1 MEQNPKI
8 DLQRLLAQRYSDP
21 PNVPDTQIFDSVLD
35 GMAQRGSCRKFQKTP
50 LPQDVLETLC
60 AVALAAPSKSDLQQ
74 RDIVLMTSKASRDQ
88 LAALVS
94 RQEWVSNAPTIVV
107 FCGNGRRQRQL
118 HDWHNIPFANDHF
131 DSFFNVA
138 VDGAIALGAFVTAAE
153 AIGLGCCPISAIR
166 NEPEAVSDLLAL
178 PDHVFPIAGLAI
190 GYPEQTP
197 TISKR
202 LPLAVTVHY
211 DRFSEVALK
220 EAVEDYDADRAATQ
234 PYQMQRLTKTFGE
247 DQTYGWST
255 DKVRQ
260 YSQPERYTFGSFV
273 RAKGYRLD

>member
-1 MEQNPKI
+1 MKQNPKI

-50 LPQDVLETLC
+50 VPQGVLETLC

-94 RQEWVSNAPTIVV
+94 GQEWVSNAPTIVV

-118 HDWHNIPFANDHF
+118 HDWHDIPFANDHL
-131 DSFFNVA
+131 DSFFNA
-138 VDGAIALGAFVTAAE
+138 TVDGAIALGAFVTAAE

-166 NEPEAVSDLLAL
+166 NEPEAVSNLLAL

-220 EAVEDYDADRAATQ
+220 EAVEDYGADRAAKQ

-260 YSQPERYTFGSFV
+260 YSQPERSTFGSFV

>member
-1 MEQNPKI
+1 MEQNSKT
-8 DLQRLLAQRYSDP
+8 DLQELLAQRYSDP
-21 PNVPDTQIFDSVLD
+21 PTVPDTQVFQFVLD
-35 GMAQRGSCRKFQKTP
+35 GMAKRGSCRKFQKTP
-50 LPQDVLETLC
+50 VPNEVLKTLC

-94 RQEWVSNAPTIVV
+94 GQDWVADAPTIVV

-118 HDWHNIPFANDHF
+118 HDWHDIPFANDHL
-131 DSFFNVA
+131 DSFFNA
-138 VDGAIALGAFVTAAE
+138 AIDGAIALGAFVTAAE

-166 NEPEAVSDLLAL
+166 NDPEAVSDLLTL

-202 LPLAVTVHY
+202 LPLAVTVHH
-211 DRFSEVALK
+211 DRFSEVDLK
-220 EAVEDYDADRAATQ
+220 DVIEDYDADRAAKQ
-234 PYQMQRLTKTFGE
+234 PYQTQRYTEAFGE
-247 DQTYGWST
+247 DGTYGWST

-260 YSQPERYTFGSFV
+260 YSQPERSTFGRFV